1 MFGFRSDEFLRVV
14 DRRYE
19 LEKFVRG
26 QSERVEALMDD
37 GSCSLFNVPLKT
49 PRNRAQLIVRAA

>member
-37 GSCSLFNVPLKT
+37 GSCSLFNLPLKT
-49 PRNRAQLIVRAA
+49 PRNRAQIIVKTT